1 MLPIIEFDFDY
12 NKELLLTQAIDM
24 EGYEPYI
31 DPLGSQSSDK
41 WLIKR
46 VNTGYAQ
53 EMSDHFQ
60 KLFELKECRPRFYI
74 QRLGFSLPFH
84 KDRGTQCSFNFLL
97 SENPDVINFRDFDYL
112 YKIGLLNTQM
122 EHAVLNLTSER
133 ILFKISVFDKTFEE
147 VANILP
153 TKLRLTRA

>member
-12 NKELLLTQAIDM
+12 NKELLLVQANDM

-31 DPLGSQSSDK
+31 DPLDGKSYDK
-41 WLIKR
+41 WIIKR

-53 EMSDHFQ
+53 ELSDHFQ

-74 QRLGFSLPFH
+74 QKLGFSLPFH
-84 KDRGTQCSFNFLL
+84 RDRGTLCSFNFLL
-97 SENPDVINFRDFDYL
+97 SENPGVINFRKFDYS
-112 YKIGLLNTQM
+112 YKIGLLNTQA
-122 EHAVLNLTSER
+122 EHAVLNLTSDR

-147 VANILP
+147 VGKILP